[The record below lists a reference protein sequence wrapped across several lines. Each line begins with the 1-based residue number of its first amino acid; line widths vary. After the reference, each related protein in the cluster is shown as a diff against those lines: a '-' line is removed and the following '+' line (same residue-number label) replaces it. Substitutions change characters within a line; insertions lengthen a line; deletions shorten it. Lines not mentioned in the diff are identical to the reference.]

1 MSNYSFKTIL
11 NELVEQKEEIYPF
24 IEYPYF
30 KYFKLTKY
38 KTEFDFER
46 RMPSKEKY
54 FLTNLILVKIE
65 ELKKLKYLP
74 DFNEFINLM
83 LEEYSFKISRNDAK
97 ERSLNEELI
106 YKNDAF
112 RNKLKKF
119 LRVWKEIKDDAVKYE
134 CRNDMPIKSLS
145 DTDKLNYFLNDNG
158 EVGGG
163 MYIAAA
169 YTKFIEWQNSTLQP
183 IIDANPTG
191 GILNNYVDFLKK
203 KIPVQEA
210 SSEQI
215 VLIDKRIE
223 DSKYSDIKDIIYS
236 FSERNIFSDNGKINY
251 SDYNAFL
258 YDYDSIEEELGRI
271 ILPGVLQF
279 ENEKRLNFV
288 VYWSEGFRGGNSE
301 IITKL
306 YEKYKQKDLTEDEKK
321 KIKEY
326 IIKINK
332 EKIEIYGV
340 KKDFKDIFSSL
351 QILIFFLTEHPFQKE
366 DEKISE
372 IISKNADKYFKL
384 TNDCKEFFEKEGK
397 DITINKLMNLFF
409 IFEHLCFD
417 DLCQNLQVDLKCE
430 LERNQKEQI
439 GSQLLKNYN
448 KKLYTL
454 KDLAAAVR
462 RYISRYLVGFTQTS
476 EVKNQEKLSFYLS
489 RLDLWEEKVWGQDCD
504 LTDEV
509 TKHIENLNLQISQ
522 AYKFY
527 ELIGEEDRKEIEF
540 LNEENNNNKINI

>member
-1 MSNYSFKTIL
+1 M
-11 NELVEQKEEIYPF
+11 
-24 IEYPYF
+24 
-30 KYFKLTKY
+30 
-38 KTEFDFER
+38 
-46 RMPSKEKY
+46 
-54 FLTNLILVKIE
+54 
-65 ELKKLKYLP
+65 
-74 DFNEFINLM
+74 
-83 LEEYSFKISRNDAK
+83 
-97 ERSLNEELI
+97 
-106 YKNDAF
+106 
-112 RNKLKKF
+112 
-119 LRVWKEIKDDAVKYE
+119 
-134 CRNDMPIKSLS
+134 
-145 DTDKLNYFLNDNG
+145 
-158 EVGGG
+158 
-163 MYIAAA
+163 
-169 YTKFIEWQNSTLQP
+169 
-183 IIDANPTG
+183 
-191 GILNNYVDFLKK
+191 
-203 KIPVQEA
+203 
-210 SSEQI
+210 
-215 VLIDKRIE
+215 
-223 DSKYSDIKDIIYS
+223 
-236 FSERNIFSDNGKINY
+236 
-251 SDYNAFL
+251 
-258 YDYDSIEEELGRI
+258 
-271 ILPGVLQF
+271 
-279 ENEKRLNFV
+279 
-288 VYWSEGFRGGNSE
+288 
-301 IITKL
+301 
-306 YEKYKQKDLTEDEKK
+306 
-321 KIKEY
+321 
-326 IIKINK
+326 
-332 EKIEIYGV
+332 
-340 KKDFKDIFSSL
+340 
-351 QILIFFLTEHPFQKE
+351 TEHPFQKE

-540 LNEENNNNKINI
+540 LNEEENNNNKINI